1 MTNETGSRIFLV
13 AYEGADDKPYAMAFS
28 THSAARR
35 AAKTHEG
42 EVIDTHID
50 VHVDNTKATT
60 RDVGL
65 AIRDFL
71 EGQDF
76 QIYAEDK
83 DGTLLHGGDAAAEI
97 VDASD
102 PNNLNV
108 VLDNGQTF
116 TVRIIAGTR

>member
-13 AYEGADDKPYAMAFS
+13 AYEGADGKPYAMAFS
-28 THSAARR
+28 TNNAARR
-35 AAKTHEG
+35 EARKQNG

-50 VHVDNTKATT
+50 VHVDNTQATT

-71 EGQDF
+71 EGRDF
-76 QIYAEDK
+76 QLYVDGK
-83 DGTLLHGGDAAAEI
+83 DGDLLHGGDATADV